1 MAEAEEK
8 AKVEAE
14 AMAKAE
20 TELRIHTSRMA
31 RDQNDWNQK
40 KSICYVFSD
49 VFSRSPNQE
58 FVQNVLAS
66 LKKSQVVDEKNIET
80 TVGSFL
86 LKSNK
91 DVSFKILKTLRIPKP
106 LSNKCNVKKV
116 V

>member
-1 MAEAEEK
+1 MAEAEEN

-14 AMAKAE
+14 AVAKAE
-20 TELRIHTSRMA
+20 TELRIHASKMA

-40 KSICYVFSD
+40 KSISYVFSD

-91 DVSFKILKTLRIPKP
+91 DVSFKILKTLHIYAKAFQ
-106 LSNKCNVKKV
+106 NVQI
-116 V
+116 

>member
-20 TELRIHTSRMA
+20 TELRINSSRMA

-40 KSICYVFSD
+40 KSISYVFSD

-66 LKKSQVVDEKNIET
+66 LKKSRVVDEKNIEA

-86 LKSNK
+86 MKSNK
-91 DVSFKILKTLRIPKP
+91 DVSFKILKTLRTLKP
-106 LSNKCNVKKV
+106 LMYIRSK
-116 V
+116 

>member
-1 MAEAEEK
+1 MTEAEEK

-20 TELRIHTSRMA
+20 TELRIQTIKLA

-40 KSICYVFSD
+40 KSISYVFSD

-66 LKKSQVVDEKNIET
+66 LKKSKVVDEKNIET

-91 DVSFKILKTLRIPKP
+91 NVSVKILKNCDRSLCI
-106 LSNKCNVKKV
+106 L
-116 V
+116 

>member
-1 MAEAEEK
+1 MAEVEEE
-8 AKVEAE
+8 AK
-14 AMAKAE
+14 AKAE
-20 TELRIHTSRMA
+20 TELRIHNIRMA

-58 FVQNVLAS
+58 FVQNVLVS
-66 LKKSQVVDEKNIET
+66 LKKSQVVDDKNIET

-91 DVSFKILKTLRIPKP
+91 NVSVKILKK
-106 LSNKCNVKKV
+106 LSRSL
-116 V
+116 